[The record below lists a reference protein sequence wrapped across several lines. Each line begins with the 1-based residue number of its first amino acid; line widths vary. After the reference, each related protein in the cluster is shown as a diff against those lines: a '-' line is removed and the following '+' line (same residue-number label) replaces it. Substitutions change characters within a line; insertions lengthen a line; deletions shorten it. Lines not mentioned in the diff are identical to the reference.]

1 MLAPASLPAALDLRR
16 SRGLLYREGQYRPR
30 TRIRLLQGRAW
41 PRRSGEPTDE
51 GRSAAGRFQYCQV
64 AEIQDGRRGF
74 VGVRSQHRQSERMM
88 SAKRTFSAFGSRDCG
103 GIDCRLEAIHQH

>member
-1 MLAPASLPAALDLRR
+1 VKDSTGRVLAYVYYEEEPGRRAAANLLTKHEARR
-16 SRGLLYREGQYRPR
+16 V
-30 TRIRLLQGRAW
+30 A
-41 PRRSGEPTDE
+41 
-51 GRSAAGRFQYCQV
+51 QYCQV

-88 SAKRTFSAFGSRDCG
+88 SAKRMFSAFGSRGCG